1 MWINQLTVFSL
12 EFAEPS
18 TWGDLFARCQVDSPA
33 IGQTKAIGFLPLQYG
48 ATYVDSL
55 DRHHAFL
62 GAQTERKVP
71 RDAIDR
77 EVRRR
82 FKGESADEGEAK
94 AAYAQVASELN
105 DGAPVREKSVPAVYD
120 DYTKRLFVFAPPSA
134 AEDIVLAAMRQ
145 ALGSL
150 HAFPTTLSE
159 APQPKLTRWLAEGRA
174 PEPFLIGRNAELQA
188 DESEAGKTTFK
199 DQDLSG
205 EIIRQHVERGDEVT
219 SLQLNWRGQLE
230 FTVNSK
236 GEIRKI
242 APPECT
248 MKPQHAMNIWPDI
261 MDKLPQFY
269 EDVLALLG
277 GARDINAPLE
287 VKEREKSGKGKAA
300 AEPARPPGIPAP
312 PVEDGEA
319 IAETVTPVQDGGLC
333 LGIVAE
339 GARDQAVAF
348 VTALD
353 QLLAKRPTLSEI
365 LVPTIKNDLMRR
377 AFAWGKENGL
387 KVSIVDARNE
397 EDRRRL
403 LFDKKPRGILL
414 YGTGNEVSATDDW
427 AKARQVPVM
436 RLSGAK

>member
-1 MWINQLTVFSL
+1 MWINQLTVLSL
-12 EFAEPS
+12 EFADPS
-18 TWGDLFARCQVDSPA
+18 TWGDLFAQCQVDSPA
-33 IGQTKAIGFLPLQYG
+33 IGQSKAIGFLPLQYG
-48 ATYVDSL
+48 AKFVDNI

-62 GAQTERKVP
+62 GAQTERKAHK
-71 RDAIDR
+71 DAIDR

-82 FKGESADEGEAK
+82 FKGELADEGETK

-105 DGAPVREKSVPAVYD
+105 GGAPVREKSVPAVYD
-120 DYTKRLFVFAPPSA
+120 DYTKRLFVFGSPSV

-150 HAFPTTLSE
+150 HAFPTTLRE
-159 APQPKLTRWLAEGRA
+159 APQAKLTRWLAEGQA

-205 EIIRQHVERGDEVT
+205 EIIRQHVERGDEVI
-219 SLQLNWRGQLE
+219 SLQLSWRGQLE

-277 GARDINAPLE
+277 GARDINAPME
-287 VKEREKSGKGKAA
+287 VKEREKTGKGKAVAESARAPGRPA
-300 AEPARPPGIPAP
+300 APA
-312 PVEDGEA
+312 EDGEA
-319 IAETVTPVQDGGLC
+319 IVETVTPVQEGGLC

-339 GARDQAVAF
+339 GGRDQAIAF
-348 VTALD
+348 VAALD

-365 LVPTIKNDLMRR
+365 LVPAIKNDLMRR
-377 AFAWGKENGL
+377 AFAWGKDKGL

-414 YGTGNEVSATDDW
+414 YGKGNEVSATDDW
-427 AKARQVPVM
+427 AEVRQVPVM
-436 RLSGAK
+436 RLGGAT

>member
-1 MWINQLTVFSL
+1 MWINQLTVYSL
-12 EFAEPS
+12 EFADPS
-18 TWGDLFARCQVDSPA
+18 NWEGLFAQCQVDSPA
-33 IGQTKAIGFLPLQYG
+33 IGQSKAIGFLPLQYG
-48 ATYVDSL
+48 AAYVDNL

-71 RDAIDR
+71 KDAIDR

-82 FKGESADEGEAK
+82 FKGDPGDDNATK

-105 DGAPVREKSVPAVYD
+105 EGAPVREKSVPAVYD
-120 DYTKRLFVFAPPSA
+120 DYTKRLFVFAAPSA

-150 HAFPTTLSE
+150 HAFPTTLNE
-159 APQPKLTRWLAEGRA
+159 APQAKLTRWLAEGRV

-230 FTVNSK
+230 FTVNAK

-261 MDKLPQFY
+261 MDKLPLFY
-269 EDVLALLG
+269 EDVLQLLG

-287 VKEREKSGKGKAA
+287 VKEREKSGKGKGK
-300 AEPARPPGIPAP
+300 PASDGQVGTPAP
-312 PVEDGEA
+312 PPDSGEA
-319 IAETVTPVQDGGLC
+319 IVETVTLVREGGLC

-339 GARDQAVAF
+339 GGREQAAAF
-348 VTALD
+348 IAAMD
-353 QLLAKRPTLSEI
+353 ALLAKRPTLSEI

-377 AFAWGKENGL
+377 AYAWGNEKGL
-387 KVSIVDARNE
+387 KVTIVDARND

-403 LFDKKPRGILL
+403 LFDKKPRGMLL
-414 YGTGNEVSATDDW
+414 YGHGNEVSATDDW
-427 AKARQVPVM
+427 AKARKVPVM
-436 RLSGAK
+436 RLGGTT